1 VLLICGTEN
10 VRGAQRAGGG
20 FMDRPV
26 IFKWKSRFGD
36 AVGHKPNE
44 AEYAAREFD
53 TSIKICGKLCPYCGK
68 AGAVLYET
76 TQRIIYECSNQHQ
89 YETKKG

>member
-1 VLLICGTEN
+1 
-10 VRGAQRAGGG
+10 
-20 FMDRPV
+20 MDRPV

-53 TSIKICGKLCPYCGK
+53 TSRSAANFALTAAKQAPYFMRLRNELFTNVPININMK
-68 AGAVLYET
+68 QKRVSVRL
-76 TQRIIYECSNQHQ
+76 
-89 YETKKG
+89 